1 MQLSYRAVVL
11 KNNLTLLIQRNPGI
25 VNGQFFELRLR
36 KPIFLTLFLTLYRS
50 NWFPFSRERTVL
62 TENCDSYSCYLHIQ
76 IFFFSF
82 SCFWNR
88 FCFRF
93 SRKKERKKEK
103 TYSCRLM
110 IWKLY
115 HREKKLVLH
124 CRSTNQRHKWSC
136 ILFCLS
142 VSAADRKINKI
153 NSKVYLLLIFV
164 FYRPL

>member
-11 KNNLTLLIQRNPGI
+11 KNNLTTEESQRNCERR
-25 VNGQFFELRLR
+25 FFELRLR
-36 KPIFLTLFLTLYRS
+36 KPIFLILFLTLYRS

-82 SCFWNR
+82 SFFWNR

-124 CRSTNQRHKWSC
+124 CKSTNQLISDHV
-136 ILFCLS
+136 FCF
-142 VSAADRKINKI
+142 VSQC
-153 NSKVYLLLIFV
+153 LLRIVKLIKLIVRFTCC
-164 FYRPL
+164 

>member
-11 KNNLTLLIQRNPGI
+11 KNNPYF
-25 VNGQFFELRLR
+25 VNTEESQHCERA
-36 KPIFLTLFLTLYRS
+36 IFRTETQKTDFPYPVLTLYRS
-50 NWFPFSRERTVL
+50 NWFPFSRECTVL
-62 TENCDSYSCYLHIQ
+62 TENSDSYSCYLHIQ

-124 CRSTNQRHKWSC
+124 CKSTNQLISDHV
-136 ILFCLS
+136 FCF
-142 VSAADRKINKI
+142 VSQC
-153 NSKVYLLLIFV
+153 LLRIVKLIKLIVRFT
-164 FYRPL
+164 YC